1 MPKETSLRNVFRFVQ
16 LRPPTLLESDDII
29 EIDSSTQLAKE
40 IKPKK
45 RKRRKEAADLWLSRF
60 EKRGDNWKQ
69 VDSLAHIAELAET
82 ALRDGKFSV
91 DEFREKLS
99 VQPGFS
105 DHDFLVRTALD
116 LSDLLLATNYASANK
131 TRINPR
137 RLSMLYKALSI
148 ILQNGITGDA
158 ENLLRLLRRPVSLGA
173 LSPQAEDDSMVEDGK
188 DVTAKYAAPP
198 TLADIELAIKELVAA
213 DNPESIVVPPQGDER
228 TSDEELIGAA
238 GVPFSLKPATV
249 LALKESTL
257 RVLENFDI
265 NPADHTIDSIV
276 SSLEDQVTTLAY
288 IVQPISVMHPL
299 DMEDTLAPAS
309 INASVR
315 SSGIA
320 DLLVVKQNIKAY
332 EATEIAHVENVMA
345 GETRK
350 RSHRFYSR
358 REEVLFSES
367 ERTTEQE
374 HELET
379 TDRFELNRETEKTLK
394 RDTKL
399 GYDLSISGKYGPT
412 VEFTSNLSI
421 EASQS
426 SQESSKNATQFAQE
440 VVERSVSKVI
450 DRVKE
455 SRTLTLIRES
465 EENNEHGFVNDTD
478 PPQQIV
484 GIYQFLEKIYEAQ
497 VFNYGIRQMFDFMI
511 PEPASYLWDLE
522 SQPADTSSLPKPPLP
537 LSIFAQRWQDIDA
550 TNYKA
555 LEIRY
560 GAEYIPPPPSQ
571 YILKKT
577 SVNQGQGTADEEG
590 QPRSFH
596 HVELDIPAG
605 YQPVRAT
612 LSVQALTDED
622 PVISVQI
629 GHAKMN
635 IDFPGWSRYQLRGN
649 FKNCQRTVNMAS
661 VMAERASEE
670 DDKLGIDIFAYETA
684 NYAIELSIR
693 MSRSNRVYYNWQK
706 AAFREL
712 SDAYAN
718 KLKEYKLEL
727 EEAEARV
734 RSEAFE
740 QDFGDS
746 PSAHIKQIMTE
757 LKKHCISIITGQWYD
772 NVSPMTPQSPPQF
785 NLGSASAIGSYIR
798 FFEQAFEWDQLQ
810 YVFYPYY
817 WAHKDRWKKRFLR
830 SDVDFVFQEFL
841 QSGSARV
848 VVPVRPG
855 FEIAVNHYLETGNI
869 WYGEGSPPDI
879 GSATYVSIVDEI
891 KSRTGASAGETP
903 EGDRWDVRLPTS
915 LVLLKEN
922 RDLPKWTR
930 EAAET
935 WMWNAEE

>member
-1 MPKETSLRNVFRFVQ
+1 MLKETSLRNVFRFVQ
-16 LRPPTLLESDDII
+16 LRPSTLLTDDDKI
-29 EIDSSTQLAKE
+29 EIDSSTDLAKE
-40 IKPKK
+40 IKSKD
-45 RKRRKEAADLWLSRF
+45 RKRRKEAVDLWLSRI
-60 EKRGDNWKQ
+60 EKGREIWKKI
-69 VDSLAHIAELAET
+69 DSLRHIAEFAEFALA
-82 ALRDGKFSV
+82 DGKLSV
-91 DEFREKLS
+91 DEFRKKLAA
-99 VQPGFS
+99 QPELN
-105 DHDFLVRTALD
+105 DHDVVVSTAAE
-116 LSDLLLATNYASANK
+116 LSDLLLATKYASAN
-131 TRINPR
+131 RIGGNPR
-137 RLSMLYKALSI
+137 GLSMLYKALELFLQESI
-148 ILQNGITGDA
+148 IGDA
-158 ENLLRLLRRPVSLGA
+158 ESLVRLLRRPVSLGA
-173 LSPQAEDDSMVEDGK
+173 LSPQAEDDNKAEDGK
-188 DVTAKYAAPP
+188 DVTADHAAPP
-198 TLADIELAIKELVAA
+198 TLADIERAIKELVAA
-213 DNPESIVVPPQGDER
+213 DTPESLVVPPSGDEK
-228 TSDEELIGAA
+228 TSDEELLKAVGI
-238 GVPFSLKPATV
+238 PFSLKPATV
-249 LALKESTL
+249 LALNKSTM
-257 RVLENFDI
+257 RVLENYNI
-265 NPADHTIDSIV
+265 NPAVHPIDSIV
-276 SSLEDQVTTLAY
+276 SSLEDQITTLAY
-288 IVQPISVMHPL
+288 SAQPMSVMRPK
-299 DMEDTLAPAS
+299 DKEDDLPPAS
-309 INASVR
+309 MNASVR

-394 RDTKL
+394 KDTKL
-399 GYDLSISGKYGPT
+399 GFDLSISGKYGPT

-426 SQESSKNATQFAQE
+426 SQESSKSATQFAQE

-465 EENNEHGFVNDTD
+465 EENNEHNFVNDSD
-478 PPQQIV
+478 PPQHIV

-550 TNYKA
+550 GNYKA

-560 GAEYIPPPPSQ
+560 GAENIPPPPSQ
-571 YILKKT
+571 YILKST

-635 IDFPGWSRYQLRGN
+635 LNFPGWSRYTLRGN
-649 FKNCQRTVNMAS
+649 FKNCQRTVHMSSAM
-661 VMAERASEE
+661 VERASEE

-718 KLKEYKLEL
+718 KLKEYKLDL

-734 RSEAFE
+734 RADAME

-746 PSAHIKQIMTE
+746 PSTHLKQIMTE

-772 NVSPMTPQSPPQF
+772 NVSPMTATSPPQF

-869 WYGEGSPPDI
+869 WSGEGSPPDI
-879 GSATYVSIVDEI
+879 GSETYVSIVDEI
-891 KSRTGASAGETP
+891 KSRTGASQGETP
-903 EGDRWDVRLPTS
+903 EGDHWDVRLPTS
-915 LVLLKEN
+915 LVLLKAN
-922 RDLPKWTR
+922 RDLPEWTR

-935 WMWNAEE
+935 WVWHAEE